1 VKPRWAWAVLAA
13 LLALAGAVVWVSVRP
28 DRSQVAAV
36 RLPHGVFVPSGPD
49 RPAIVWA
56 VGDGANGSAPA
67 RAVARLIA
75 SGRVDRLLYLGDVY
89 PHGSASDFSHH
100 YAPVYG
106 RLARRT
112 APTPGN
118 HEWPDHLDGYDPY
131 WRRVTGRPV
140 PAFYR
145 FRLGGW
151 ELLSLNSEAPHGP
164 GSAQLDWL
172 RSQLRRAGTC
182 RLAFWHRPRY
192 SDGTRHGDQRDVEP
206 FWQALRGHAT
216 LVLNGHEHDMQR
228 FRPRDGITELVSGA
242 GGQSRY
248 PIRRG
253 NPRLAFGDDRN
264 YGALRLELAPGRARF
279 AFVAANGRILDRGD
293 VRCR

>member
-1 VKPRWAWAVLAA
+1 MAT
-13 LLALAGAVVWVSVRP
+13 LLALAGVVVWLVACPDNSHVSI
-28 DRSQVAAV
+28 V
-36 RLPHGVFVPSGPD
+36 RLPHGVFVPSGPE

-56 VGDGANGSAPA
+56 VGDGADGREPA

-75 SGRVDRLLYLGDVY
+75 SGPIDRLLYLGDVY
-89 PHGSASDFSHH
+89 KRGTASDFSKH
-100 YAPVYG
+100 YATVYG

-118 HEWPDHLDGYDPY
+118 HDWPHHLDGYDPY
-131 WRRVTGRPV
+131 WRRVTGRPA

-151 ELLSLNSEAPHGP
+151 EILSLNSEAPHEP
-164 GSAQLDWL
+164 GSAQLRWL
-172 RSQLRRAGTC
+172 RSQLRRPGTC

-192 SDGTRHGDQRDVEP
+192 SDGTEHGDQKDVES

-228 FRPRDGITELVSGA
+228 FRSRDGITELASGA
-242 GGQSRY
+242 GGHGRY
-248 PIRRG
+248 TIRRG
-253 NPRLAFGDDRN
+253 DPFLAFGDDRN
-264 YGALRLELAPGRARF
+264 YGALRLDLAPGRAQF
-279 AFVAANGRILDRGD
+279 AFVAADGRILNQGH
-293 VRCR
+293 VRCRQTPR